1 MFFISNEFPLESNQL
16 ETQFLYLE
24 QKLLKRAQ
32 SAHSTKCPKMTHTS
46 ARTLKPLTQDILCLF
61 LVDNNFLILF
71 FSENAAIIVPDI
83 EFPKHKN
90 YKFIIHT
97 FMLNIIIDVK
107 KNIFSA
113 QQFISI
119 DSE

>member
-16 ETQFLYLE
+16 ETQFLSL
-24 QKLLKRAQ
+24 QQILLKRAQ
-32 SAHSTKCPKMTHTS
+32 SAHSTKCPKMTHTI
-46 ARTLKPLTQDILCLF
+46 ARTLKPLTQDRLCLF
-61 LVDNNFLILF
+61 LVDNNLLILF

-97 FMLNIIIDVK
+97 IHVK
-107 KNIFSA
+107 HYN
-113 QQFISI
+113 
-119 DSE
+119 